1 MNRGD
6 VYWVDPDPAQGS
18 EAAKRRPCV
27 IVSNDANN
35 RAAAT
40 VTVVPVSSN
49 VKRIYPFEVDLED
62 LLDRPGKAQAH
73 QVRTVSKARLVG
85 TAAATLPPELSEE
98 LDRALRLHL
107 GL

>member
-6 VYWVDPDPAQGS
+6 VYWVDLDPVQGS

-40 VTVVPVSSN
+40 VTVVPVTSN
-49 VKRIYPFEVDLED
+49 VQRIYPFEVDLED
-62 LLDRPGKAQAH
+62 LLDRPSKAQAH
-73 QVRTVSKARLVG
+73 QVRTVSKTRFLG
-85 TAAATLPPELSEE
+85 TAIATLPSHLAEE
-98 LDRALRLHL
+98 LDHALRLHL
-107 GL
+107 AL

>member
-6 VYWVDPDPAQGS
+6 VYWVDLDPTQGS
-18 EAAKRRPCV
+18 EAAKRRPCI

-40 VTVVPVSSN
+40 LTVVPVTSN
-49 VKRIYPFEVDLED
+49 VERIYPFEVDLED
-62 LLDRPGKAQAH
+62 LLDRPSKAQAH
-73 QVRTVSKARLVG
+73 QVRTISKARLVG
-85 TAAATLPPELSEE
+85 PATATLTQRLAAE

-107 GL
+107 DL